1 MAPAVTSSESPV
13 IDATIGRDAPSP
25 STAMARATSRLP
37 CGIRR
42 KRISTR
48 LETARDPIART
59 VSACDASGRTP
70 SASRA
75 RSSWR
80 SRSGL
85 PDVVR
90 KQAAANASSAPASR
104 ARTTSDVPD
113 GLSGPGATVT
123 ASGPRVSSCS
133 SSSSTYCSP
142 VRQVATT
149 STGRSSRRRA
159 R

>member
-1 MAPAVTSSESPV
+1 MAPAVTSSDSPV
-13 IDATIGRDAPSP
+13 IEATIGSDAPSP
-25 STAMARATSRLP
+25 RTAIARATSRLP

-42 KRISTR
+42 NRISTR

-59 VSACDASGRTP
+59 VSACAASGRTP

-75 RSSWR
+75 LSSWR
-80 SRSGL
+80 SSSGL
-85 PDVVR
+85 PEVVR
-90 KQAAANASSAPASR
+90 KQAATNASSAPSSPV
-104 ARTTSDVPD
+104 RTTSAVPE
-113 GLSGPGATVT
+113 GLSGAGVTET
-123 ASGPRVSSCS
+123 ASGARVSSWS

-149 STGRSSRRRA
+149 STGRSSSRRA